1 MIVTKLQKII
11 LKIEKRH
18 NKKIDLSLDR
28 TFNLL
33 NKLGNP
39 QNNLDNVVTV
49 VGTNAKASMATALS
63 TILKESGYQY
73 NLYTSPHLQSYT
85 ERFVFNNKEMDEI
98 DLATLLE
105 DIDRIL
111 GDDSATVFEI
121 LTCAFIKYAE
131 KFKDNINI
139 IEAGLFHRF
148 DSTNVFKQNLL
159 TLLGVIHLDHLNW
172 LNNKTIDG
180 VIYEKTSSLPTS
192 NIFINNQMNSEIKT
206 KIKKSLIEN
215 KSKKYFFGDDFNV
228 VKSENSFIHY
238 QDELGEIML
247 PQPNLIGDHQIYN
260 ISTSI
265 AAARKIFNISNA
277 NIKNSMKKMRLKG
290 RLEEI
295 KSGKL
300 KNLIGENRLIID
312 GGHNINSAISISNWV
327 KQQSER
333 VHLICG
339 MMNDKPHKEFVNQFE
354 NSVNSITLI
363 DIPNQ
368 EGSISKEEFK
378 KKLGNKNIH
387 TAESIEESLML
398 NNKDKNCIFLCAGS
412 LYLAGEVLNLN

>member
-1 MIVTKLQKII
+1 MLIKLQRII
-11 LKIEKRH
+11 SKIEKHH

-39 QNNLDNVVTV
+39 QNKLNNLVTV

-63 TILKESGYQY
+63 TILKESNYKY

-85 ERFVFNNKEMDEI
+85 ERFVFNNKEISEY
-98 DLATLLE
+98 DLAILLE
-105 DIDRIL
+105 DVDRIL
-111 GDDSATVFEI
+111 GDDNATVFEI

-131 KFKDNINI
+131 NFKDNVNI

-172 LNNKTIDG
+172 LDNKSIDG
-180 VIYEKTSSLPTS
+180 VIYEKTSSLPVS

-206 KIKKSLIEN
+206 KIKKSLIKN
-215 KSKKYFFGDDFNV
+215 KSKKYFFGDEFNV
-228 VKSENSFIHY
+228 TKSENSFIHY

-265 AAARKIFNISNA
+265 AASRKIFNISDV

-300 KNLIGENRLIID
+300 KNLIGKNRLIID
-312 GGHNINSAISISNWV
+312 GGHNINSAISISKWV
-327 KQQSER
+327 KQQNEK

-339 MMNDKPHKEFVNQFE
+339 MMNDKPHKEFVNQFG
-354 NSVNSITLI
+354 NSVNSITLV

-368 EGSISKEEFK
+368 ERSISKEEFK
-378 KKLGNKNIH
+378 KKLGNKNIN
-387 TAESIEESLML
+387 TAESIEESLLM
-398 NNKDKNCIFLCAGS
+398 NNKDENCIFLCAGS

>member
-1 MIVTKLQKII
+1 MTKLQKII
-11 LKIEKRH
+11 SKIEKRH

-39 QNNLDNVVTV
+39 QNKLNNVVTV
-49 VGTNAKASMATALS
+49 VGTNSKASMATALS
-63 TILKESGYQY
+63 SILKEAGLKC

-85 ERFVFNNKEMDEI
+85 ERYVFNNKEINEN
-98 DLATLLE
+98 DLAILLE
-105 DIDRIL
+105 DVDKIL
-111 GDDSATVFEI
+111 GNDNATVFEI
-121 LTCAFIKYAE
+121 LTCGFIKFAE
-131 KFKDNINI
+131 NFKDNINI

-148 DSTNVFKQNLL
+148 DSTNVFKKNLL

-172 LNNKTIDG
+172 LDNKTIDG
-180 VIYEKTSSLPTS
+180 VIYEKTSSLPAS

-206 KIKKSLIEN
+206 KIKKSLINN
-215 KSKKYFFGDDFNV
+215 KSNKYYYGNDFNITN
-228 VKSENSFIHY
+228 SENSLICY
-238 QDELGEIML
+238 QDKMGEIIL
-247 PQPNLIGDHQIYN
+247 PQPSLIGDHQLFN

-265 AAARKIFNISNA
+265 AASRKIFNISDTD
-277 NIKNSMKKMRLKG
+277 IKNSMKKIKLKG

-300 KNLIGENRLIID
+300 KKLIGRNRLIID

-327 KQQSER
+327 KKQSEK

-354 NSVNSITLI
+354 NSVNTITLI

-378 KKLGNKNIH
+378 KKLSIQNIH
-387 TAESIEESLML
+387 TAKSIKESLML
-398 NNKDKNCIFLCAGS
+398 NNKDENCIFLCAGS
-412 LYLAGEVLNLN
+412 LYLAGEILNLN

>member
-1 MIVTKLQKII
+1 MTKLQNII
-11 LKIEKRH
+11 SKIEKRH

-39 QNNLDNVVTV
+39 QNKLNNVVTV
-49 VGTNAKASMATALS
+49 VGTNAKASMASALS
-63 TILKESGYQY
+63 TILKESGYKY

-85 ERFVFNNKEMDEI
+85 ERFVFNNKEMSENE
-98 DLATLLE
+98 LAALLE
-105 DIDRIL
+105 DIDSIL
-111 GDDSATVFEI
+111 GDDNATVFEI

-131 KFKDNINI
+131 NFKDNVNI
-139 IEAGLFHRF
+139 VEAGLFHRF

-172 LNNKTIDG
+172 LDNKTIDG
-180 VIYEKTSSLPTS
+180 VIYEKTNSLPIS

-228 VKSENSFIHY
+228 TKSENNFIHY
-238 QDELGEIML
+238 QDELGEIIL
-247 PQPNLIGDHQIYN
+247 PQPSLIGDHQIHN
-260 ISTSI
+260 VSTSI
-265 AAARKIFNISNA
+265 AASRKIFNISDI

-312 GGHNINSAISISNWV
+312 GGHNINSAISISKWV
-327 KQQSER
+327 KQQNVK

-339 MMNDKPHKEFVNQFE
+339 MMNDKPHKEFINQFE
-354 NSVNSITLI
+354 NSVNTITLI

-368 EGSISKEEFK
+368 QGSISKEEFK
-378 KKLGNKNIH
+378 NKLSNKNIH
-387 TAESIEESLML
+387 TARSIEESLLM
-398 NNKDKNCIFLCAGS
+398 NNKDENCIFLCAGS

>member
-1 MIVTKLQKII
+1 MLIKLQRII
-11 LKIEKRH
+11 SKIEKHH

-39 QNNLDNVVTV
+39 QNKLNNVVTV

-63 TILKESGYQY
+63 TILKESNYKY

-85 ERFVFNNKEMDEI
+85 ERFVFNNKEISEY
-98 DLATLLE
+98 DLAILLE
-105 DIDRIL
+105 DVDRIL
-111 GDDSATVFEI
+111 GDDNATIFEI

-131 KFKDNINI
+131 NFKDNINI

-172 LNNKTIDG
+172 LDNKSIDG
-180 VIYEKTSSLPTS
+180 VIYEKTSSLPVS
-192 NIFINNQMNSEIKT
+192 NIFINNQMNLEIKT
-206 KIKKSLIEN
+206 KIKKSLIKN
-215 KSKKYFFGDDFNV
+215 KSKKYFFGDEFNV
-228 VKSENSFIHY
+228 AKSENSFIHY

-265 AAARKIFNISNA
+265 AASRKIFNISDA

-300 KNLIGENRLIID
+300 KNLIGKNRLIID
-312 GGHNINSAISISNWV
+312 GGHNINSAISISKWV
-327 KQQSER
+327 KQQNEK

-339 MMNDKPHKEFVNQFE
+339 MMNDKPHKEFVNQFG
-354 NSVNSITLI
+354 NSVNSITLV

-368 EGSISKEEFK
+368 ERSISKEEFK
-378 KKLGNKNIH
+378 KKLGNKNIN
-387 TAESIEESLML
+387 TAESIEESLLM
-398 NNKDKNCIFLCAGS
+398 NNKDENCIFLCAGS

>member
-1 MIVTKLQKII
+1 MVTKLQKII
-11 LKIEKRH
+11 SKIEKHH

-28 TFNLL
+28 TLNLL

-39 QNNLDNVVTV
+39 QNKIKNVVTV
-49 VGTNAKASMATALS
+49 VGTNAKASMAAALS
-63 TILKESGYQY
+63 AILKESGYKY

-85 ERFVFNNKEMDEI
+85 ERFVFNNKEMDEN
-98 DLATLLE
+98 DLAILLE
-105 DIDRIL
+105 DVDRIL
-111 GDDSATVFEI
+111 GDDNATVFEI
-121 LTCAFIKYAE
+121 LTCAFIKFAE
-131 KFKDNINI
+131 NFKDNVNI

-172 LNNKTIDG
+172 LNNKSIEG
-180 VIYEKTSSLPTS
+180 VIYEKTSSLPVS
-192 NIFINNQMNSEIKT
+192 NIFVNNQMNLEIKT
-206 KIKKSLIEN
+206 KIKKSLTEN

-228 VKSENSFIHY
+228 AKSENSFIHY

-265 AAARKIFNISNA
+265 AASRKIFNISDA

-300 KNLIGENRLIID
+300 KKLIGKNRLIID
-312 GGHNINSAISISNWV
+312 GGHNINSAISISQWV
-327 KQQSER
+327 KQQNEK

-339 MMNDKPHKEFVNQFE
+339 MMNDKPHKEFVDQFE
-354 NSVNSITLI
+354 KSVNSITLI

-398 NNKDKNCIFLCAGS
+398 NNKDENCIFLCAGS

>member
-1 MIVTKLQKII
+1 MLTKLQKII
-11 LKIEKRH
+11 SKIEKRH
-18 NKKIDLSLDR
+18 SKKIDLSLDR

-39 QNNLDNVVTV
+39 QNKLHNVVTV

-63 TILKESGYQY
+63 TILKESSYKY

-85 ERFVFNNKEMDEI
+85 ERFVFNNNEI
-98 DLATLLE
+98 SENDLAILLE
-105 DIDRIL
+105 DVDRIL
-111 GDDSATVFEI
+111 GDDNATVFEI
-121 LTCAFIKYAE
+121 LTSAFIKYAE
-131 KFKDNINI
+131 NFKDNVNI

-172 LNNKTIDG
+172 LDNKTIEG
-180 VIYEKTSSLPTS
+180 VIYEKTSSLPIS
-192 NIFINNQMNSEIKT
+192 NIFVNNQMNSEIKT
-206 KIKKSLIEN
+206 KIKQSLIKN

-228 VKSENSFIHY
+228 TKSENNFIHY

-265 AAARKIFNISNA
+265 AAARKIFNISDA
-277 NIKNSMKKMRLKG
+277 KIKNSMKKMRLKG

-295 KSGKL
+295 KTGKL

-312 GGHNINSAISISNWV
+312 GGHNINSAISISQWV
-327 KQQSER
+327 KQQNEK

-339 MMNDKPHKEFVNQFE
+339 MMNDKPHKEFVDQFE
-354 NSVNSITLI
+354 KSVNSITLI

-378 KKLGNKNIH
+378 KKLGNKNIR
-387 TAESIEESLML
+387 TAESIEESLIL
-398 NNKDKNCIFLCAGS
+398 NNKDENSIFLCAGS
-412 LYLAGEVLNLN
+412 LYLAGEILNLN

>member
-1 MIVTKLQKII
+1 MVTKLQKII
-11 LKIEKRH
+11 SKIEKRH
-18 NKKIDLSLDR
+18 SKKIDLSLDR

-39 QNNLDNVVTV
+39 QNKLHNVVTV

-63 TILKESGYQY
+63 TILKESGYKY

-85 ERFVFNNKEMDEI
+85 ERFVFNNKEISEN
-98 DLATLLE
+98 DLAILLE
-105 DIDRIL
+105 DVDKIL
-111 GDDSATVFEI
+111 GNDNATVFEI
-121 LTCAFIKYAE
+121 LTSAFIKYAE
-131 KFKDNINI
+131 NFKDNVNI

-172 LNNKTIDG
+172 LDNKTIDG
-180 VIYEKTSSLPTS
+180 VIYEKTSALPTS
-192 NIFINNQMNSEIKT
+192 NIFINNQMNSEIKI
-206 KIKKSLIEN
+206 KIKKSLLKN

-228 VKSENSFIHY
+228 AKSENSFIHY
-238 QDELGEIML
+238 QDEFGEIML

-265 AAARKIFNISNA
+265 AASRKIFDICED

-300 KNLIGENRLIID
+300 KSLIGENRLIID

-327 KQQSER
+327 KQQNEK

-387 TAESIEESLML
+387 TAESIEESLLM

>member
-1 MIVTKLQKII
+1 MVTKFQKIVS
-11 LKIEKRH
+11 KIEKRH
-18 NKKIDLSLDR
+18 NKKIDLSLER

-39 QNNLDNVVTV
+39 QYKLNNVVTV

-63 TILKESGYQY
+63 TILKESGYKY

-85 ERFVFNNKEMDEI
+85 ERFVFNNKEISEN

-105 DIDRIL
+105 DVDKIL
-111 GDDSATVFEI
+111 GNDNATVFEI

-131 KFKDNINI
+131 NFSDNVNI

-148 DSTNVFKQNLL
+148 DSTNVFKRNLL

-172 LNNKTIDG
+172 LDDKTIDG
-180 VIYEKTSSLPTS
+180 VIYEKTSSLPIS
-192 NIFINNQMNSEIKT
+192 NIFVNNQMNSEIKT

-228 VKSENSFIHY
+228 TKSENSYINY

-247 PQPNLIGDHQIYN
+247 PQPNLMGDHQIFN

-265 AAARKIFNISNA
+265 AAARKIFNISDA
-277 NIKNSMKKMRLKG
+277 NIKNSMKKIRLKG

-327 KQQSER
+327 KQQNEK

-387 TAESIEESLML
+387 TAESIEESLLM
-398 NNKDKNCIFLCAGS
+398 NKKDKNCIFLCAGS

>member
-1 MIVTKLQKII
+1 MKKLQTVIS
-11 LKIEKRH
+11 KIEKRH

-39 QNNLDNVVTV
+39 HNKLKNIITV
-49 VGTNAKASMATALS
+49 VGTNSKASMASALS
-63 TILKESGYQY
+63 TILSESGLKY
-73 NLYTSPHLQSYT
+73 NLFTSPHLQSYT
-85 ERFVFNNKEMDEI
+85 ERFIFNNKEIYEN

-105 DIDRIL
+105 NTERVL
-111 GDDSATVFEI
+111 GNDNATAFEI
-121 LTCAFIKYAE
+121 LTCAFIKHAE
-131 KFKDNINI
+131 NFKDNINI

-172 LNNKTIDG
+172 LENKTIDG
-180 VIYEKTSSLPTS
+180 VIFEKTTSLPLS
-192 NIFINNQMNSEIKT
+192 KIFVNKQMNSEIQT
-206 KIKKSLIEN
+206 KIKKSLLKN
-215 KSKKYFFGDDFNV
+215 KSKKYYYGDDFNIA
-228 VKSENSFIHY
+228 KSDNGFVYY
-238 QDELGEIML
+238 QDALGEMTL
-247 PQPNLIGDHQIYN
+247 PQPNLIGDHQLFN

-265 AAARKIFNISNA
+265 AASRRMFNISDT
-277 NIKNSMKKMRLKG
+277 NIKNSMKKIRLKG

-300 KNLIGENRLIID
+300 KNLIGENRLIVD

-327 KQQSER
+327 KQQSET

-339 MMNDKPHKEFVNQFE
+339 MMKDKPHKEFVNQFK
-354 NSVNSITLI
+354 NYVNSITLI

-368 EGSISKEEFK
+368 EGSIPKEEFK
-378 KKLGNKNIH
+378 KKIGDKNIN

-412 LYLAGEVLNLN
+412 LYLAGEVLNIN

>member
-1 MIVTKLQKII
+1 MVTKLQKII
-11 LKIEKRH
+11 SKIEKRH
-18 NKKIDLSLDR
+18 SKKIDLSLDR

-39 QNNLDNVVTV
+39 QNKLHNVVTV
-49 VGTNAKASMATALS
+49 VGTNAKASMAIALS
-63 TILKESGYQY
+63 TILKESSYKY

-85 ERFVFNNKEMDEI
+85 ERFVFNNNEI
-98 DLATLLE
+98 SENDLAILLE
-105 DIDRIL
+105 DVDRIL
-111 GDDSATVFEI
+111 GDDNATVFEI
-121 LTCAFIKYAE
+121 LTSAFIKYAE
-131 KFKDNINI
+131 NFKDNVNI

-172 LNNKTIDG
+172 LDNKTIEG
-180 VIYEKTSSLPTS
+180 VIYEKTSSLPIS
-192 NIFINNQMNSEIKT
+192 NIFVNNQMNSEIKT
-206 KIKKSLIEN
+206 KIKKSLIKN

-228 VKSENSFIHY
+228 TKCENNFIHY
-238 QDELGEIML
+238 QDELGEIIL

-265 AAARKIFNISNA
+265 AAVRKIFNISDN

-300 KNLIGENRLIID
+300 KSLIGENRLIID
-312 GGHNINSAISISNWV
+312 GGHNINSAISISKWV
-327 KQQSER
+327 KQQNEK

-339 MMNDKPHKEFVNQFE
+339 MMNDKPHREFVNQFE
-354 NSVNSITLI
+354 NSVKSITLV

-387 TAESIEESLML
+387 TAESIEESLLM
-398 NNKDKNCIFLCAGS
+398 NNKDDNCIFLCAGS

>member
-1 MIVTKLQKII
+1 MVTKLQRII
-11 LKIEKRH
+11 SKIEKRH
-18 NKKIDLSLDR
+18 SKKIDLSLDR

-39 QNNLDNVVTV
+39 QNKIKNVVTV

-63 TILKESGYQY
+63 TILKESGYKY

-85 ERFVFNNKEMDEI
+85 ERFVFNNKEISEN
-98 DLATLLE
+98 DLAILLE
-105 DIDRIL
+105 DVDKIL
-111 GDDSATVFEI
+111 GNDNATVFEI
-121 LTCAFIKYAE
+121 LTSAFIKYAE
-131 KFKDNINI
+131 NFKDNVNI

-172 LNNKTIDG
+172 LDNKTIEG
-180 VIYEKTSSLPTS
+180 VIYEKTSSLPIS
-192 NIFINNQMNSEIKT
+192 NIFVNNQMNSEIKT

-215 KSKKYFFGDDFNV
+215 KSKKYFFGDNFKV
-228 VKSENSFIHY
+228 SKSENGFNHY

-247 PQPNLIGDHQIYN
+247 PQPNLMGDHQIYN

-265 AAARKIFNISNA
+265 AAVRKIFDISDD

-300 KNLIGENRLIID
+300 KSLIGKNRLIID

-327 KQQSER
+327 KQQNEK

-339 MMNDKPHKEFVNQFE
+339 MMNDKPHIEFVNQFE
-354 NSVNSITLI
+354 NSVKSITLV

-387 TAESIEESLML
+387 TAESIEESFLM
-398 NNKDKNCIFLCAGS
+398 NNKDENCIFLCAGS

>member
-1 MIVTKLQKII
+1 MTKLLKII
-11 LKIEKRH
+11 SKIEKRH

-39 QNNLDNVVTV
+39 QNKLENVVTV
-49 VGTNAKASMATALS
+49 VGTNSKASMATALS
-63 TILKESGYQY
+63 TILRESGYKY

-85 ERFVFNNKEMDEI
+85 ERFVFNNKEMDENE
-98 DLATLLE
+98 LADLLE
-105 DIDRIL
+105 DIDNIL
-111 GDDSATVFEI
+111 GNDNATVFEI

-131 KFKDNINI
+131 NFKDNINI
-139 IEAGLFHRF
+139 VEAGLFHRF

-172 LNNKTIDG
+172 LDNKTIDG
-180 VIYEKTSSLPTS
+180 VIYEKTSSLPIS

-228 VKSENSFIHY
+228 TKSENNFIHY
-238 QDELGEIML
+238 QDELGEIIL
-247 PQPNLIGDHQIYN
+247 PQPSLIGDHQIHN
-260 ISTSI
+260 VSTSI
-265 AAARKIFNISNA
+265 AACRKIFNISDV

-312 GGHNINSAISISNWV
+312 GGHNINSAISISKWV
-327 KQQSER
+327 KQQNEK

-339 MMNDKPHKEFVNQFE
+339 MMNDKQHKEFVNQFE

-378 KKLGNKNIH
+378 KKLGNKNIN
-387 TAESIEESLML
+387 TAGSIEESLLM

-412 LYLAGEVLNLN
+412 FYLAGEVLNLN

>member
-1 MIVTKLQKII
+1 MTKLQKII
-11 LKIEKRH
+11 SKIEKRH

-39 QNNLDNVVTV
+39 QNKLNNVVTV
-49 VGTNAKASMATALS
+49 VGTNSKASMATALS
-63 TILKESGYQY
+63 SILKEAGLKC

-85 ERFVFNNKEMDEI
+85 ERYVFNNKEINEN
-98 DLATLLE
+98 DLAILLE
-105 DIDRIL
+105 DVDKIL
-111 GDDSATVFEI
+111 ENDNATVFEI
-121 LTCAFIKYAE
+121 LTCAFIKFAE
-131 KFKDNINI
+131 NFKDNVNI

-148 DSTNVFKQNLL
+148 DSTNVFKKNLL

-172 LNNKTIDG
+172 LDDKTIDG
-180 VIYEKTSSLPTS
+180 VIYEKTSSLPAS

-206 KIKKSLIEN
+206 KIEKSLINN
-215 KSKKYFFGDDFNV
+215 KSNKYYYGVDFNIT
-228 VKSENSFIHY
+228 KSENGFIYY
-238 QDELGEIML
+238 QDKLGEMIL
-247 PQPNLIGDHQIYN
+247 PQPSLIGDHQLFN

-265 AAARKIFNISNA
+265 AASRKIFNISNTD
-277 NIKNSMKKMRLKG
+277 IKNSMKKIRLKG

-300 KNLIGENRLIID
+300 KKLIGKNRLIID

-327 KQQSER
+327 KKQSEK

-354 NSVNSITLI
+354 NFVNTITLI

-378 KKLGNKNIH
+378 KKLSNQNIH
-387 TAESIEESLML
+387 TAKSIKESLML
-398 NNKDKNCIFLCAGS
+398 NNKDENCIFLCAGS
-412 LYLAGEVLNLN
+412 LYLAGEILNLN

>member
-1 MIVTKLQKII
+1 MTKLEKII
-11 LKIEKRH
+11 SKIEKRH

-39 QNNLDNVVTV
+39 QNKLNNVVTV
-49 VGTNAKASMATALS
+49 VGTNSKASMATALS
-63 TILKESGYQY
+63 SILKEAGLNC

-85 ERFVFNNKEMDEI
+85 ERYIFDNKEINEN
-98 DLATLLE
+98 DLAILLE
-105 DIDRIL
+105 DVDRIL
-111 GDDSATVFEI
+111 ENDSATVFEI
-121 LTCAFIKYAE
+121 LTCAFIKFAE
-131 KFKDNINI
+131 NFKDNVNI

-148 DSTNVFKQNLL
+148 DSTNVFKKNLL

-180 VIYEKTSSLPTS
+180 VIYEKTSSLPAS
-192 NIFINNQMNSEIKT
+192 NIFINNQMNLEIKK
-206 KIKKSLIEN
+206 KIKKSLINN
-215 KSKKYFFGDDFNV
+215 KSNKYYYGDDFNIT
-228 VKSENSFIHY
+228 KSENGFIYY
-238 QDELGEIML
+238 QDKLGEIIL
-247 PQPNLIGDHQIYN
+247 PQPSLIGDHQLFN

-265 AAARKIFNISNA
+265 AASRKIFNISNS
-277 NIKNSMKKMRLKG
+277 NIKNSMKKIKLKG

-300 KNLIGENRLIID
+300 KKLIGKNRLIID

-327 KQQSER
+327 KKQSEK

-339 MMNDKPHKEFVNQFE
+339 MMNDKPHKEFINQFE
-354 NSVNSITLI
+354 NSVNTITLI

-378 KKLGNKNIH
+378 KKLSNQNIL
-387 TAESIEESLML
+387 TAKSIKESLML
-398 NNKDKNCIFLCAGS
+398 NNKDEDCIFLCAGS
-412 LYLAGEVLNLN
+412 LYLAGEILNLN

>member
-1 MIVTKLQKII
+1 MLTKLRKII
-11 LKIEKRH
+11 SKIEKHH
-18 NKKIDLSLDR
+18 NKKIDLSLER

-39 QNNLDNVVTV
+39 QNKLNNVVTV

-63 TILKESGYQY
+63 TILKESGYKY

-85 ERFVFNNKEMDEI
+85 ERFVFNNNEMDEN
-98 DLATLLE
+98 DLAVLLE
-105 DIDRIL
+105 DVDRIL
-111 GDDSATVFEI
+111 GDDNATVFEI

-131 KFKDNINI
+131 NFKDNVNI
-139 IEAGLFHRF
+139 LEAGLFHRF

-172 LNNKTIDG
+172 LNNKTIEG
-180 VIYEKTSSLPTS
+180 VIYEKTSSLPIS
-192 NIFINNQMNSEIKT
+192 NIFVNNQMNSEIKM
-206 KIKKSLIEN
+206 KIKKSLVKN
-215 KSKKYFFGDDFNV
+215 KSKKYFFGDDFNIA
-228 VKSENSFIHY
+228 KSENSFIYY
-238 QDELGEIML
+238 QDELGEIKL

-260 ISTSI
+260 VSTSI
-265 AAARKIFNISNA
+265 AASRKIFNISDI

-300 KNLIGENRLIID
+300 KNLIGDNRLIID
-312 GGHNINSAISISNWV
+312 GGHNINSAISISRWV
-327 KQQSER
+327 KQQNEK

-339 MMNDKPHKEFVNQFE
+339 MMNDKPHKEFIDQFE
-354 NSVNSITLI
+354 KSVNSITLI

-378 KKLGNKNIH
+378 KKLDNKNIH
-387 TAESIEESLML
+387 TAESIEESLLM
-398 NNKDKNCIFLCAGS
+398 NNKEENCIFLCAGS

>member
-1 MIVTKLQKII
+1 MMTKLQNII
-11 LKIEKRH
+11 SKIEKRH

-39 QNNLDNVVTV
+39 QNKLNNVVTV
-49 VGTNAKASMATALS
+49 VGTNAKASMASALS
-63 TILKESGYQY
+63 TILKESGYKY

-85 ERFVFNNKEMDEI
+85 ERFVFNNKEMGENE
-98 DLATLLE
+98 LAALLE
-105 DIDRIL
+105 DIDSIL
-111 GDDSATVFEI
+111 GDDNATVFEI

-131 KFKDNINI
+131 NFKDNVNI

-172 LNNKTIDG
+172 LNNKTIEG
-180 VIYEKTSSLPTS
+180 VIYEKTSSLPVS
-192 NIFINNQMNSEIKT
+192 NIFVNNQINSEIKT
-206 KIKKSLIEN
+206 KIKKSLTEN

-228 VKSENSFIHY
+228 AKSENSFIHY

-265 AAARKIFNISNA
+265 AASRKIFDISDA

-300 KNLIGENRLIID
+300 KNLIGKNRLIID
-312 GGHNINSAISISNWV
+312 GGHNINSAISISQWV
-327 KQQSER
+327 KQQNEK

-339 MMNDKPHKEFVNQFE
+339 MMNDKPHKEFVDQFE
-354 NSVNSITLI
+354 KSVNSITLI

-378 KKLGNKNIH
+378 KKLGDKNIQ

-398 NNKDKNCIFLCAGS
+398 NNKDENCIFLFAGS

>member
-1 MIVTKLQKII
+1 MRLKEII
-11 LKIEKRH
+11 SKIEKH
-18 NKKIDLSLDR
+18 HSKKIDLSLNR

-33 NKLGNP
+33 KKLGNP
-39 QNNLDNVVTV
+39 QNKLNNVVTV
-49 VGTNAKASMATALS
+49 VGTNSKASMATALS
-63 TILKESGYQY
+63 TILKEAGYKY

-85 ERFVFNNKEMDEI
+85 ERFFFNNKEINEN
-98 DLATLLE
+98 DLADLLGG
-105 DIDRIL
+105 IDKIL
-111 GDDSATVFEI
+111 GNDSATVFEI

-131 KFKDNINI
+131 YFKDNINI

-172 LNNKTIDG
+172 LDNKTIDG
-180 VIYEKTSSLPTS
+180 VIYEKTSSLPIS
-192 NIFINNQMNSEIKT
+192 NIFINNQMNLEIKT
-206 KIKKSLIEN
+206 KIKKSLIKN
-215 KSKKYFFGDDFNV
+215 TSKKYFFGDDFNV
-228 VKSENSFIHY
+228 TKSENSFIHY

-265 AAARKIFNISNA
+265 AAARKIFNISDV

-312 GGHNINSAISISNWV
+312 GGHNINSAISISKWV
-327 KQQSER
+327 KQQNVK

-339 MMNDKPHKEFVNQFE
+339 MMNDKPHKEFINQFE
-354 NSVNSITLI
+354 NSVNTITLI

-368 EGSISKEEFK
+368 QGSISKEEFK
-378 KKLGNKNIH
+378 NKLSNKNIH
-387 TAESIEESLML
+387 IARSIEESLLM
-398 NNKDKNCIFLCAGS
+398 NNKDENCIFLCAGS

>member
-1 MIVTKLQKII
+1 MKKLQTVIS
-11 LKIEKRH
+11 KIEKRH

-39 QNNLDNVVTV
+39 HNKLKNVITV
-49 VGTNAKASMATALS
+49 VGTNSKASMASALS
-63 TILKESGYQY
+63 TILSESGLKY
-73 NLYTSPHLQSYT
+73 NLFTSPHLQSYT
-85 ERFVFNNKEMDEI
+85 ERFIFNNKEIYEN

-105 DIDRIL
+105 NTERVL
-111 GDDSATVFEI
+111 GNDNATAFEI
-121 LTCAFIKYAE
+121 LTCAFIKHAE
-131 KFKDNINI
+131 NFKDNINI

-172 LNNKTIDG
+172 LENKTIDG
-180 VIYEKTSSLPTS
+180 VIFEKTTSLPLS
-192 NIFINNQMNSEIKT
+192 KIFVNKQMNSEIQT
-206 KIKKSLIEN
+206 KIKKSLLKN
-215 KSKKYFFGDDFNV
+215 KSKKYYYGDDFNIA
-228 VKSENSFIHY
+228 KSDNGFVYY
-238 QDELGEIML
+238 QDALGEMTL
-247 PQPNLIGDHQIYN
+247 PQPNLIGDHQLFN

-265 AAARKIFNISNA
+265 AASRRIFNISDTT
-277 NIKNSMKKMRLKG
+277 IKNSMKKIRLKG

-300 KNLIGENRLIID
+300 KNLIGENRLIVD

-327 KQQSER
+327 KQQSET

-339 MMNDKPHKEFVNQFE
+339 MMNDKPHKEFVNQFK
-354 NSVNSITLI
+354 NYVNSITLI

-378 KKLGNKNIH
+378 KKIGDKNIN

-412 LYLAGEVLNLN
+412 LYLAGEVLNIN

>member
-1 MIVTKLQKII
+1 MLTKLQKI
-11 LKIEKRH
+11 LSKIEKRH
-18 NKKIDLSLDR
+18 SKKIDLSLNR

-33 NKLGNP
+33 NKLGKP
-39 QNNLDNVVTV
+39 QNKLNNVVTV
-49 VGTNAKASMATALS
+49 VGTNSKASMAIALS
-63 TILKESGYQY
+63 TILKEAGFKY

-85 ERFVFNNKEMDEI
+85 ERFVFNNKEIDEN
-98 DLATLLE
+98 DLAILLE
-105 DIDRIL
+105 DVDKIL
-111 GDDSATVFEI
+111 GNDTATVFEI

-131 KFKDNINI
+131 KFKENVNI
-139 IEAGLFHRF
+139 IEAGLFFRF

-172 LNNKTIDG
+172 LDDKTIDG

-228 VKSENSFIHY
+228 AKFENGLIHY

-265 AAARKIFNISNA
+265 AASRKIFNISDA

-300 KNLIGENRLIID
+300 KSLIGENRLIID
-312 GGHNINSAISISNWV
+312 GGHNINSAVSISKWAE
-327 KQQSER
+327 QQNEK

-339 MMNDKPHKEFVNQFE
+339 MMNDKSHKEFINQFE
-354 NSVNSITLI
+354 NSVNTITLI

-378 KKLGNKNIH
+378 KKLGKKNIY
-387 TAESIEESLML
+387 TAESIEESLLM
-398 NNKDKNCIFLCAGS
+398 NNKDENCIFLCAGS

>member
-1 MIVTKLQKII
+1 MVTKLQKII
-11 LKIEKRH
+11 SKIEKHH

-39 QNNLDNVVTV
+39 QNKIKNVVTV

-63 TILKESGYQY
+63 AILKESGYKY

-85 ERFVFNNKEMDEI
+85 ERFVFNNKEINEN
-98 DLATLLE
+98 DLAILLE
-105 DIDRIL
+105 DIDKIL
-111 GDDSATVFEI
+111 GDDNATVFEI
-121 LTCAFIKYAE
+121 LTCAFIKFAE
-131 KFKDNINI
+131 NFKDNVNI

-172 LNNKTIDG
+172 LNNKTIEG
-180 VIYEKTSSLPTS
+180 VIYEKTSSLPVS
-192 NIFINNQMNSEIKT
+192 SIFVNNQMNLEIKT
-206 KIKKSLIEN
+206 KIKKSLTEN

-228 VKSENSFIHY
+228 AKSENSFIHY

-265 AAARKIFNISNA
+265 AASRKIFNISDA

-300 KNLIGENRLIID
+300 KKLIGKNRLIID
-312 GGHNINSAISISNWV
+312 GGHNINSAISISQWV
-327 KQQSER
+327 KQQNEK

-339 MMNDKPHKEFVNQFE
+339 MMNDKPHKEFVDQFE
-354 NSVNSITLI
+354 KSVNSITLI

-378 KKLGNKNIH
+378 KKLGNKNIY

-398 NNKDKNCIFLCAGS
+398 NNKNENCIFLFAGS

>member
-1 MIVTKLQKII
+1 MVTKLQKII
-11 LKIEKRH
+11 SKIEKRH
-18 NKKIDLSLDR
+18 SKKIDLSLDR

-39 QNNLDNVVTV
+39 QNKLHNVVTV

-63 TILKESGYQY
+63 TILKESSYKY

-85 ERFVFNNKEMDEI
+85 ERFVFNNNEI
-98 DLATLLE
+98 SENDLAILLE
-105 DIDRIL
+105 DVDRIL
-111 GDDSATVFEI
+111 GDDNATVFEI
-121 LTCAFIKYAE
+121 LTSAFIKYAE
-131 KFKDNINI
+131 NFKDNVNI

-172 LNNKTIDG
+172 LDNKTIEG
-180 VIYEKTSSLPTS
+180 VIYEKTSSLPIS
-192 NIFINNQMNSEIKT
+192 NIFVNNQMNSEIKT
-206 KIKKSLIEN
+206 KIKKSLLKN

-228 VKSENSFIHY
+228 TKSENNFIHY

-247 PQPNLIGDHQIYN
+247 PQPNLMGDHQIYN

-265 AAARKIFNISNA
+265 AAVRKIFDISDD
-277 NIKNSMKKMRLKG
+277 NIKNSMKKIRLKG

-312 GGHNINSAISISNWV
+312 GGHNINSAISISKWV
-327 KQQSER
+327 KQQNEK

-339 MMNDKPHKEFVNQFE
+339 MMNDKPHREFVNEFE
-354 NSVNSITLI
+354 NSVKSITLV

-368 EGSISKEEFK
+368 EASISKEEFK

-387 TAESIEESLML
+387 TAESIEESLLM
-398 NNKDKNCIFLCAGS
+398 NNKDDKCIFLCAGS

>member
-1 MIVTKLQKII
+1 MVTKLQKII
-11 LKIEKRH
+11 SKIEKRH
-18 NKKIDLSLDR
+18 SKKIDLSLNR

-39 QNNLDNVVTV
+39 QNKIKNVVTV
-49 VGTNAKASMATALS
+49 VGTNSKASMATALS
-63 TILKESGYQY
+63 AILKESGYKY

-85 ERFVFNNKEMDEI
+85 ERFIFDNEEI
-98 DLATLLE
+98 SEKDLAILLE
-105 DIDRIL
+105 DVDRFL
-111 GDDSATVFEI
+111 GDDGATVFEI

-131 KFKDNINI
+131 NFKNNVNI

-172 LNNKTIDG
+172 LDNKTIDG
-180 VIYEKTSSLPTS
+180 IIYEKTTSLPAS
-192 NIFINNQMNSEIKT
+192 NIFINNQMNSEIKE

-238 QDELGEIML
+238 QDELGEMML
-247 PQPNLIGDHQIYN
+247 PQPSLIGDHQIYN

-265 AAARKIFNISNA
+265 AAGRKIFNISDA
-277 NIKNSMKKMRLKG
+277 NIKNSMKKIRLKG

-312 GGHNINSAISISNWV
+312 GGHNLNSAISISKWV
-327 KQQSER
+327 KQQNEK

-339 MMNDKPHKEFVNQFE
+339 MMNDKPHKEFVNQFM

-378 KKLGNKNIH
+378 KKLDNKNVN
-387 TAESIEESLML
+387 TAESIEESLLM
-398 NNKDKNCIFLCAGS
+398 NNKDENCIFLCAGS
-412 LYLAGEVLNLN
+412 LYLAGELLNLN

>member
-1 MIVTKLQKII
+1 MVTKLQKII
-11 LKIEKRH
+11 SKIEKRH
-18 NKKIDLSLDR
+18 SKKIDLSLDR

-39 QNNLDNVVTV
+39 QNKLHNVVTV

-63 TILKESGYQY
+63 TILKESSYKY

-85 ERFVFNNKEMDEI
+85 ERFVFNNNEI
-98 DLATLLE
+98 SENDLAILLE
-105 DIDRIL
+105 DVDRIL
-111 GDDSATVFEI
+111 GDDNATVFEI
-121 LTCAFIKYAE
+121 LTSAFIKYAE
-131 KFKDNINI
+131 NFKDNVNI

-172 LNNKTIDG
+172 LDNKTIEG
-180 VIYEKTSSLPTS
+180 VIYEKTSSLPIS
-192 NIFINNQMNSEIKT
+192 NIFVNNQMNSEIKT
-206 KIKKSLIEN
+206 KIKKSLIKN

-228 VKSENSFIHY
+228 TKSENNFIHY

-260 ISTSI
+260 ISTSV
-265 AAARKIFNISNA
+265 AAVRKIFDISDD

-300 KNLIGENRLIID
+300 KSLIGENRLIID
-312 GGHNINSAISISNWV
+312 GGHNINSAISISKWV
-327 KQQSER
+327 KQQNEK

-339 MMNDKPHKEFVNQFE
+339 MMNDKPHREFVNQFE
-354 NSVNSITLI
+354 NSVKSITLV

-387 TAESIEESLML
+387 TAESIEESLLM
-398 NNKDKNCIFLCAGS
+398 NNKDDNCIFLCAGS

>member
-1 MIVTKLQKII
+1 MKMKRIQKII
-11 LKIEKRH
+11 SKIEKHH

-39 QNNLDNVVTV
+39 QNRLNNIVTV
-49 VGTNAKASMATALS
+49 VGTNSKASMAIALS
-63 TILKESGYQY
+63 TILKESGYNC

-85 ERFVFNNKEMDEI
+85 ERFIFNNKEMD
-98 DLATLLE
+98 DDNLAFLLE
-105 DIDRIL
+105 DVLRIL
-111 GDDSATVFEI
+111 GDDNATVFEI

-131 KFKDNINI
+131 NFKDNINI

-148 DSTNVFKQNLL
+148 DSTNVFKKNLF

-172 LNNKTIDG
+172 LDNKTIDG
-180 VIYEKTSSLPTS
+180 VIYEKTASLPES
-192 NIFINNQMNSEIKT
+192 NIFINNQMNLEIRK
-206 KIKKSLIEN
+206 KIKKFLTNN
-215 KSKKYFFGDDFNV
+215 KSKKNYFGEDFNIT
-228 VKSENSFIHY
+228 KSENSFIHY
-238 QDELGEIML
+238 QDVLGEIIL
-247 PQPNLIGDHQIYN
+247 PQPNLIGDHQLFN

-265 AAARKIFNISNA
+265 AASRKIFNISND
-277 NIKNSMKKMRLKG
+277 NIKNSMRKMKLKG

-327 KQQSER
+327 KQQNEK

-354 NSVNSITLI
+354 NLVNSITLI

-378 KKLGNKNIH
+378 KKLGNKNVY
-387 TAESIEESLML
+387 TAESIEESLLL

-412 LYLAGEVLNLN
+412 LYLAGEVLNIN

>member
-1 MIVTKLQKII
+1 MVTKLLKII
-11 LKIEKRH
+11 SKIEKRH
-18 NKKIDLSLDR
+18 SKKIDLSLGR

-39 QNNLDNVVTV
+39 QNKLKNVVTV
-49 VGTNAKASMATALS
+49 VGTNSKASMAAALS
-63 TILKESGYQY
+63 TILKESGYKY

-85 ERFVFNNKEMDEI
+85 ERFVFNNKEMSENE
-98 DLATLLE
+98 LAALLE
-105 DIDRIL
+105 DIDSIL
-111 GDDSATVFEI
+111 GDDNATVFEI

-131 KFKDNINI
+131 NFKDNVNI
-139 IEAGLFHRF
+139 VEAGLFHRF

-172 LNNKTIDG
+172 LDNKTIDG
-180 VIYEKTSSLPTS
+180 VIYEKTNSLPIS
-192 NIFINNQMNSEIKT
+192 SIFINNQMNSEIKT

-228 VKSENSFIHY
+228 TKSENNFIHY
-238 QDELGEIML
+238 QDELGEIIL
-247 PQPNLIGDHQIYN
+247 PQPSLIGDHQIHN
-260 ISTSI
+260 VSTSI
-265 AAARKIFNISNA
+265 AASRKIFNISDI

-312 GGHNINSAISISNWV
+312 GGHNINSAISISKWV
-327 KQQSER
+327 KQQNVK

-339 MMNDKPHKEFVNQFE
+339 MMNDKPHKEFINQFE
-354 NSVNSITLI
+354 NSVNTITLI

-368 EGSISKEEFK
+368 QGSISKEEFK
-378 KKLGNKNIH
+378 NKLSNKNIH
-387 TAESIEESLML
+387 TARSIEESLLM
-398 NNKDKNCIFLCAGS
+398 NNKDENCIFLCAGS

>member
-1 MIVTKLQKII
+1 VTKLQKII
-11 LKIEKRH
+11 SKIEKRH

-39 QNNLDNVVTV
+39 QNKLNNVVTV
-49 VGTNAKASMATALS
+49 VGTNSKASMATTLS
-63 TILKESGYQY
+63 SILKEAGLKC

-85 ERFVFNNKEMDEI
+85 ERYVFNNEEI
-98 DLATLLE
+98 NENDLAILLE
-105 DIDRIL
+105 DVDRIL
-111 GDDSATVFEI
+111 ENDNATVFEI
-121 LTCAFIKYAE
+121 LTCAFIKFAE
-131 KFKDNINI
+131 NFRDNVNI

-148 DSTNVFKQNLL
+148 DSTNVFKKNLL

-172 LNNKTIDG
+172 LDNKTIDG
-180 VIYEKTSSLPTS
+180 VIYEKTSSLPES

-206 KIKKSLIEN
+206 KIKKSLINN
-215 KSKKYFFGDDFNV
+215 KSNKYYYGRDFNIT
-228 VKSENSFIHY
+228 KSQNGLIYY
-238 QDELGEIML
+238 QDKLGKMKL
-247 PQPNLIGDHQIYN
+247 PQPSLIGDHQLFN

-265 AAARKIFNISNA
+265 AASRKIFNISNA
-277 NIKNSMKKMRLKG
+277 DIKNSMKKIRLKG

-300 KNLIGENRLIID
+300 KKIVGKNRLIID

-327 KQQSER
+327 KNQDEK

-339 MMNDKPHKEFVNQFE
+339 MMNDKPHKEFVNQFK
-354 NSVNSITLI
+354 NSVKTITLI

-378 KKLGNKNIH
+378 KKLSNQNIH
-387 TAESIEESLML
+387 TAKSIKESLML
-398 NNKDKNCIFLCAGS
+398 NNKDENCIFLCAGS
-412 LYLAGEVLNLN
+412 LYLAGEILNLN